1 MYTTII
7 SGTQNSYR
15 FKSEES
21 FSHKKYTSMPL
32 VDDEEFAMKSTN
44 FIHELFNGSIDIN
57 LNIGGLNFLIK
68 WCVIEKW
75 PRSRL
80 GKIRYAASMD
90 ELMSLCDEVN
100 VEKKEIYFDRSSRTF
115 DMIIDYYYTSN
126 MHLDANS
133 CVVSFY
139 KDLKFWGLDN
149 CEFDPCCSFKFH
161 QLKEELDDHIAKVAS
176 LEQVKENKVIK
187 FTGPC
192 QDIRRKVW
200 DITEFPETSNLAKV
214 YNFLIFKY

>member
-7 SGTQNSYR
+7 SGTHNSYR
-15 FKSEES
+15 FKSEEN
-21 FSHKKYTSMPL
+21 FTHKKYTSMQQS
-32 VDDEEFAMKSTN
+32 DDTECAMRSTK
-44 FIHELFNGSIDIN
+44 FIHELFNGSSDIN
-57 LNIGGLNFLIK
+57 LNIGGLNFVIK
-68 WCVIEKW
+68 WCVIEKL
-75 PRSRL
+75 PKSRL
-80 GKIRYAASMD
+80 GKIRYAANMK
-90 ELMSLCDEVN
+90 ELLSLCDEVN

-115 DMIIDYYYTSN
+115 DMIIDYYHTNN

-139 KDLKFWGLDN
+139 KDLKFWGLDC

-161 QLKEELDDHIAKVAS
+161 QLKEELDDHIAKVAF

-187 FTGPC
+187 FSGAC
-192 QDIRRKVW
+192 QEIRRKVW

-214 YNFLIFKY
+214 YT